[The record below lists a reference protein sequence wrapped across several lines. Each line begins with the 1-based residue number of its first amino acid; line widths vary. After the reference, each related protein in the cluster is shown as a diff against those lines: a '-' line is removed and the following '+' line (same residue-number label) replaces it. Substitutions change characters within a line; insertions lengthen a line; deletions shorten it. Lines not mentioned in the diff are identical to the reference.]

1 MERLEL
7 LHVPYQL
14 LGLFPEDSY
23 YKQHQKE
30 KKAANGILKAEDSV
44 WWKGTR
50 SYIDTIQK
58 SWRRS
63 HHLKICSLVDTKWSY
78 STSTEGAGARN
89 SEHDFMEDLFES
101 FYGGSRRDQQQS
113 EERYYNRQADRT
125 T

>member
-1 MERLEL
+1 MMERNE
-7 LHVPYQL
+7 VVYWYNPKVM
-14 LGLFPEDSY
+14 E
-23 YKQHQKE
+23 E
-30 KKAANGILKAEDSV
+30 ILCL
-44 WWKGTR
+44 
-50 SYIDTIQK
+50 
-58 SWRRS
+58 
-63 HHLKICSLVDTKWSY
+63 HLKICSLVDIKWSY